1 MLFGRA
7 TAFSMSYFE
16 QATHYY
22 ATPHLGFTKFCP
34 APHTTD
40 ASGLKGCSNRSI
52 NSIMARRSAHRKQFN
67 DFFSSLH
74 MKTLQFL
81 VKTVGALRFLKSS
94 QHDSKYQQAVSELK
108 EQIKQLAKPKRIGK
122 LRMTGTAL
130 AELVET
136 WTENMQLPTG
146 DYRIL

>member
-1 MLFGRA
+1 
-7 TAFSMSYFE
+7 
-16 QATHYY
+16 
-22 ATPHLGFTKFCP
+22 
-34 APHTTD
+34 
-40 ASGLKGCSNRSI
+40 
-52 NSIMARRSAHRKQFN
+52 
-67 DFFSSLH
+67 

-81 VKTVGALRFLKSS
+81 VKTVGALRSLSLLKSS

-130 AELVET
+130 AELVAT
-136 WTENMQLPTG
+136 WTENMQLPTW

>member
-1 MLFGRA
+1 
-7 TAFSMSYFE
+7 MSYFK
-16 QATHYY
+16 QANHYK

-34 APHTTD
+34 APHITGREWIERLLQQVDQRKNGT
-40 ASGLKGCSNRSI
+40 
-52 NSIMARRSAHRKQFN
+52 SAHRKQFN
-67 DFFSSLH
+67 EFFSSLH
-74 MKTLQFL
+74 MRTLQFL